1 MYTGM
6 WIFGI
11 FSRHIVFIFIT
22 FRGWWFIGGL
32 KPVRMWY
39 RSYWKR
45 KWVLKAALG
54 FVSQE
59 SMMGLSWI
67 GSSNGKS
74 HGLWKWE
81 IESHPVLVQVRYLRR
96 MPTLDS
102 CRRFL
107 KWGYPRIQ
115 FIFGIS
121 MINHPV
127 MGVPP
132 TMETGHPQSQLA
144 DWPGLCWP
152 CCHELQAP
160 RDLQEGS
167 HVGFK

>member
-1 MYTGM
+1 MG
-6 WIFGI
+6 
-11 FSRHIVFIFIT
+11 
-22 FRGWWFIGGL
+22 
-32 KPVRMWY
+32 
-39 RSYWKR
+39 
-45 KWVLKAALG
+45 KAV
-54 FVSQE
+54 VS
-59 SMMGLSWI
+59 
-67 GSSNGKS
+67 
-74 HGLWKWE
+74 E
-81 IESHPVLVQVRYLRR
+81 IESHPVLVQVRYLRS

-115 FIFGIS
+115 FIFGVS
-121 MINHPV
+121 TINHPV

-167 HVGFK
+167 HVDPNRSYGNVYIYNYIYIYIIYIYMYT